1 MKYKI
6 KQKIFSLAS
15 KFRIK
20 NEFDEDMYIVEGKV
34 LSIGKKLRLYDLN
47 QNELVYIE
55 QQLFKL
61 LPLYKI
67 YINGELKAS
76 VKKKFTLFKPQFEI
90 ISDNANYTL
99 EGNFLSH
106 EYRILLNG
114 KVVATI
120 SKGWFTLRD
129 TYGVEISDDENQP
142 YMLSLVIVLDQ
153 VSHEGNN

>member
-76 VKKKFTLFKPQFEI
+76 IKKKFTLFKPEFEI
-90 ISDNANYTL
+90 ISDYGNYMIK
-99 EGNFLSH
+99 GNFINH
-106 EYRILLNG
+106 EYQIFLNG

-120 SKGWFTLRD
+120 SKGWFTLSD
-129 TYGVEISDDENQP
+129 TYGVEVSDDENQP
-142 YMLSLVIVLDQ
+142 FMLSLVIVLDQ